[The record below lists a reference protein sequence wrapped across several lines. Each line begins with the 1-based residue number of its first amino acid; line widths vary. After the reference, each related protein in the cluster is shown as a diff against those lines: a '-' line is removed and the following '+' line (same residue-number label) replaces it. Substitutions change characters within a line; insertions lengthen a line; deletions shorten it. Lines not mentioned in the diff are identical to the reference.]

1 MGETRHQVH
10 WTARAGAGKAGG
22 RDAGLRRGM
31 DGRGWSCYR
40 RKLLDGFIV
49 TPENALVTRPLS
61 RSILPGVTRMSLLRL
76 AEERKLAIEERPFSV
91 EEAYAA
97 KEAFFTSASS
107 LVTPVVAID
116 GRLIGD
122 GTPGSHTTRLR
133 ELYLRFARETSGE

>member
-1 MGETRHQVH
+1 
-10 WTARAGAGKAGG
+10 
-22 RDAGLRRGM
+22 
-31 DGRGWSCYR
+31 
-40 RKLLDGFIV
+40 
-49 TPENALVTRPLS
+49 
-61 RSILPGVTRMSLLRL
+61 MSLLRL